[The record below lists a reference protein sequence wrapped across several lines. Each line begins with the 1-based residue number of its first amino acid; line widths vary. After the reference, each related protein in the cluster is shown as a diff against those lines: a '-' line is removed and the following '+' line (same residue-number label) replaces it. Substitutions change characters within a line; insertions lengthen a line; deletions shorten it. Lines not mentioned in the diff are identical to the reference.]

1 MHIYNVSDLALNNE
15 CECVLGSTDLKTH
28 ACYLFYGVLKLDE
41 KERLIK
47 AGKGHEE
54 IVCLTSGEVLLKG
67 EKETFNL
74 KQGQAFHIKGDEAY
88 LMDNA
93 GSVDAVYVIAG
104 GHSEAHNHKWEG

>member
-1 MHIYNVSDLALNNE
+1 MRTYNVSDLAQNNE
-15 CECVLGSTDLKTH
+15 CEYVLGSTDLKTH
-28 ACYLFYGVLKLDE
+28 ACYLVYGVLKLDE

-54 IVCLTSGEVLLKG
+54 IVCLISGEVLLKG
-67 EKETFNL
+67 DKETFNL
-74 KQGQAFHIKGDEAY
+74 KQGQAFHIKGDETY

-104 GHSEAHNHKWEG
+104 GHSEAHGH